1 MSPAL
6 DVRELVAYTTWLRAR
21 WQSWFEKQGPGALG
35 VTTGP
40 HGDGRFPTVGSLIR
54 HIFSA
59 ELRYLERIAG
69 LPLTDASS
77 VPLDD
82 PVALFD
88 FGSSGRDRF
97 VNLLETLSP
106 VLWTVP
112 VEFPLLDAT
121 ARASPRKIVLH
132 VLTHEIR
139 HWAQVATFLR
149 LHGWAVERQDLILSP
164 VLGDPIHL

>member
-1 MSPAL
+1 MSPAV
-6 DVRELVAYTTWLRAR
+6 DVRELVAYTTWQRAR
-21 WQSWFEKQGPGALG
+21 WQSWFEKHGRGALG

-40 HGDGRFPTVGSLIR
+40 HGDGRFKTIGCVIR

-77 VPLDD
+77 VPVDD
-82 PVALFD
+82 PVALFE
-88 FGSSGRDRF
+88 FGSTGRDRF
-97 VNLLETLSP
+97 VNLIETLP
-106 VLWTVP
+106 PMLWAVP
-112 VEFPLLDAT
+112 VEFSLLNAT

-139 HWAQVATFLR
+139 HWAQVATLLR
-149 LHGWAVERQDLILSP
+149 LQGWAAERQDLLLSP
-164 VLGDPIHL
+164 VFGDPIQL